1 MRKSKTLKN
10 GFTLI
15 ELLVVISIIA
25 LLASIVLVSLNT
37 ARQKARDARR
47 IADIRTIQQALNLYF
62 DVQGRYPA
70 ILDSLKPTYL
80 AQVPLDP
87 KDNSAYEYACL
98 KDAASGGNEGRGFHL
113 AAILEDTSHSA
124 LQTDADANVSSYEK
138 CTGSAN
144 DFNGQTA
151 GYYDIKP

>member
-1 MRKSKTLKN
+1 MRKNKTPKN

-62 DVQGRYPA
+62 DVQFRYPA
-70 ILDSLKPTYL
+70 ILDSLKPTYV
-80 AQVPLDP
+80 AQIPLDP
-87 KDNSAYEYACL
+87 KDNSAYQYACL
-98 KDAASGGNEGRGFHL
+98 KDADGNEGRGFHL

-124 LQTDADANVSSYEK
+124 LQTDANANVSSYVK
-138 CTGSAN
+138 CAGSAD
-144 DFNGQTA
+144 DFNGITA
-151 GYYDIKP
+151 GWYDIKP

>member
-1 MRKSKTLKN
+1 MRKNKTPKD

-62 DVQGRYPA
+62 DVQFRYPA
-70 ILDSLKPTYL
+70 ILDSLKPTYV
-80 AQVPLDP
+80 AQIPLDP
-87 KDNSAYEYACL
+87 KDNSAYQYACL

-113 AAILEDTSHSA
+113 AATLEDTSHSV

-138 CTGSAN
+138 CTGSAD

-151 GYYDIKP
+151 GWYDIKP

>member
-1 MRKSKTLKN
+1 MKNWKLK

-47 IADIRTIQQALNLYF
+47 VADIRTIQQALNLYF
-62 DVQGRYPA
+62 DVLGRYPA
-70 ILDSLKPTYL
+70 ILDSLKSTYV
-80 AQVPLDP
+80 AQIPLDP
-87 KDNSAYEYACL
+87 KDNSAYKYACL

-113 AAILEDTSHSA
+113 AAILEDTSHST
-124 LQTDADANVSSYEK
+124 LQTDANANVSSYEK
-138 CTGSAN
+138 CAGSAD
-144 DFNGQTA
+144 DFDGTTA
-151 GYYDIKP
+151 GWYDIKP